1 MRLTAGG
8 YTNSGPR
15 PLNQDWFYWDVD
27 LGLFVVA
34 DGMGGHNAGE
44 VASHLAVETVTGF
57 IEQSR
62 EPRDLTWP
70 FGVDPTKSLDANRL
84 GTAVRLAN
92 RRVHREGQAHPAF
105 NGMGTTLVALLV
117 SGNHGVLAS
126 VGDSRIY
133 RLRGGAV
140 DLLTRDDTWLSAL
153 LAAGSPQDTHMR
165 THPMRHVLT
174 SVIGVNEDVAPTL
187 REEGLEPGDCWL
199 LCTDGV
205 HGHADTAA
213 FAGALKSAPSAEG
226 AAVGLVESALAAGAT
241 DNATALV
248 VCVAE

>member
-1 MRLTAGG
+1 MRLTVGG

-15 PLNQDWFYWDVD
+15 PLNQDFFHWDID

-44 VASHLAVETVTGF
+44 VAAHLAVETVTAF

-70 FGVDPTKSLDANRL
+70 FGLDPSQSLEANRL

-92 RRVHREGQAHPAF
+92 RRVHREGLAHAAF

-117 SGNHGVLAS
+117 SGDRAAIVS

-133 RLRGGAV
+133 LLRAGTLE
-140 DLLTRDDTWLSAL
+140 LLTRDDTWLTAL
-153 LAAGSPQDTHMR
+153 LAAGSAHDVHMR

-174 SVIGVNEDVAPTL
+174 SVVGVNEDLVPNL
-187 REEGLEPGDCWL
+187 REESLAAGDCWL

-205 HGHADTAA
+205 HGHAETVA
-213 FAGALKSAPSAEG
+213 FAGELSSGPTPERKATA
-226 AAVGLVESALAAGAT
+226 LVESALAAGAT

-248 VCVAE
+248 VCVE

>member
-1 MRLTAGG
+1 MRLTVGG

-15 PLNQDWFYWDVD
+15 PLNQDYLHWDLD

-44 VASHLAVETVTGF
+44 VAAHLAVEAVTSF
-57 IEQSR
+57 IDQSR
-62 EPRDLTWP
+62 DPRDLTWP
-70 FGVDPTKSLDANRL
+70 FGLDPSQSLEANRL

-92 RRVHREGQAHPAF
+92 RRVHREGLAHQAF

-117 SGNHGVLAS
+117 SGDRAALAS

-133 RLRGGAV
+133 RSRNGSTE
-140 DLLTRDDTWLSAL
+140 LLTRDDTWLSAL
-153 LAAGSPQDTHMR
+153 MAAGSAHDAHMK

-174 SVIGVNEDVAPTL
+174 SVIGVNEDLAPTL
-187 REEGLEPGDCWL
+187 REEAIVSGDCWL

-205 HGHADTAA
+205 HGHSDTVA
-213 FAGALKSAPSAEG
+213 FAGALTSAPTAEQK
-226 AAVGLVESALAAGAT
+226 AVDLVEAALAAGAT

-248 VCVAE
+248 VCVD